1 MKMDR
6 ISPPIWRE
14 HNIRQL
20 RTDDSDKIAR
30 ADQPNVAPPPT
41 PSHSIRPEAPAK
53 NCASC
58 FWTAYTVR
66 TVIHTML
73 YMMRDHADTQTKRPL
88 IGIIRQLIQK
98 VAIASTPGRQPPALE
113 LHGRIASILAAI
125 ETAQIMEAKFTAMVD
140 QWPAAGFLDTELRC
154 FQ

>member
-1 MKMDR
+1 
-6 ISPPIWRE
+6 
-14 HNIRQL
+14 
-20 RTDDSDKIAR
+20 
-30 ADQPNVAPPPT
+30 
-41 PSHSIRPEAPAK
+41 
-53 NCASC
+53 
-58 FWTAYTVR
+58 
-66 TVIHTML
+66 ML

-88 IGIIRQLIQK
+88 ISIIRQLIHK